1 MNVVSLHVLAA
12 TLAAAAIG
20 VMPKP
25 SYAQAVELVV
35 VDVKAVAR
43 GYRASKLNGTNVVTE
58 KNEKVGEIDDIIIA
72 RDRALF
78 AIVQVGGLLGV
89 GGHLVAVPFQSLQI
103 DETGRKIVLP
113 GATRDAVRKMPEFKH
128 APDSPAATKK

>member
-1 MNVVSLHVLAA
+1 MNVLSLNVFAA
-12 TLAAAAIG
+12 MLAAAAIG
-20 VMPKP
+20 VMPRP

-43 GYRASKLNGTNVVTE
+43 GYRASKLNGTNVTTE
-58 KNEKVGEIDDIIIA
+58 KNEKVGEIDDLIIG

-89 GGHLVAVPFQSLQI
+89 GGHLIAVPFQSLQI

-113 GATRDAVRKMPEFKH
+113 GATRDAVRKLPEYKH

>member
-1 MNVVSLHVLAA
+1 MNVLSLHVFAAMAAA
-12 TLAAAAIG
+12 TAIG
-20 VMPKP
+20 VMPKA

-43 GYRASKLNGTNVVTE
+43 GYRTSKLMGTNVTTE

-72 RDRALF
+72 RDRAVF
-78 AIVQVGGLLGV
+78 AILQVGGLLGV

-103 DETGRKIVLP
+103 DDTGRKIVLP
-113 GATRDAVRKMPEFKH
+113 GASRDAVRKLPEFKH
-128 APDSPAATKK
+128 GPDSSAGAKK

>member
-1 MNVVSLHVLAA
+1 MNAISLPVFAGMLAA
-12 TLAAAAIG
+12 TAIG

-43 GYRASKLNGTNVVTE
+43 GYRASKLKGANVTSE
-58 KNEKVGEIDDIIIA
+58 KNDKVGEIDDIIIG
-72 RDRALF
+72 RDRAVF
-78 AIVQVGGLLGV
+78 AVLQVGGLLGV

-103 DETGRKIVLP
+103 DETGRKIVLA
-113 GATRDAVRKMPEFKH
+113 GASRDSVRKLPEFKH
-128 APDSPAATKK
+128 APDSSVGATK